1 MADSEAQ
8 KAVSVQQ
15 RVDISFT
22 QLSILLEPP
31 PLPLLADHS
40 DDGDINFWTFAM
52 LGISSTFLIFVGF
65 SIVIMW

>member
-1 MADSEAQ
+1 MIRYGKE
-8 KAVSVQQ
+8 
-15 RVDISFT
+15 
-22 QLSILLEPP
+22 SIKKNWLYNFES
-31 PLPLLADHS
+31 LPLTDHKQNS